1 MTTRRRGHLE
11 IAALTSEVAASLG
24 RLPGVVAVAAGGSRA
39 AGAADADS
47 DVDLYVYAPEPPPL
61 EARAR
66 VAAAFSP
73 AAEIGNDAWEPGDEW
88 VDARSGVTIDVIYRT
103 PAWIEEQLDR
113 VLLHHQAS
121 LGYSTCL
128 WHNVLR
134 ARPLVDPDGWY
145 ARLRASADRPY
156 PEPLKRAIVARNHP
170 LLRTAI
176 SSYRRQIGLAVRRDD
191 PVSVQHRTA
200 ALLASVFDI
209 VFALNELPHPGEKRL
224 LWQATERCTVLPHG
238 FAADLRL
245 LLGVATA
252 PPYEAVLDRVDALL
266 DGLDAILERRGL
278 IERVGES
285 E

>member
-1 MTTRRRGHLE
+1 
-11 IAALTSEVAASLG
+11 LG

-39 AGAADADS
+39 ADVADADS

-88 VDARSGVTIDVIYRT
+88 VDARSGVTVDVIYRT

-113 VLLHHQAS
+113 VLVRHQAS

-156 PEPLKRAIVARNHP
+156 PEPLNALRPVTDVFAVAFLITPAMPAQGRGLQIELVPASQPSVCTHPGLELIRSTIPAARALP
-170 LLRTAI
+170 LLQA
-176 SSYRRQIGLAVRRDD
+176 
-191 PVSVQHRTA
+191 
-200 ALLASVFDI
+200 LASLQAGRVVI
-209 VFALNELPHPGEKRL
+209 PNLPGNSL
-224 LWQATERCTVLPHG
+224 VIG
-238 FAADLRL
+238 
-245 LLGVATA
+245 
-252 PPYEAVLDRVDALL
+252 VDA
-266 DGLDAILERRGL
+266 A
-278 IERVGES
+278 
-285 E
+285 